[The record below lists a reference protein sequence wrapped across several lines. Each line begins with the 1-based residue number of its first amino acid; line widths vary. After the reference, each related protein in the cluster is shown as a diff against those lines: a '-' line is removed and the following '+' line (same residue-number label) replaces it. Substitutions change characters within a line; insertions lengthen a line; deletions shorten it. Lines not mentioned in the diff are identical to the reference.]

1 MSQAAT
7 SAEAH
12 ITVGRWNNI
21 YVVPGGHPHP
31 EDLRHRLDR
40 CVTERLP
47 EFCGAWLAGFLNPDD
62 PSVWRIR
69 ELKTDCSVETS
80 VPSDDLIARNWAE
93 DLALRIA
100 AVLRQGEQSESILC
114 FENRAAYLAQ
124 FILDVAAGQAW
135 GKWYY
140 EEFESL
146 RSLSLSQAVG
156 ETFVREPEE
165 AADVVLRLASAQRLE
180 GIVGAVTESD
190 ARKIYQ
196 TVFKDA
202 AGARAADEN
211 LWVGRLLELWNEGPL
226 HPARET
232 AGRYR
237 DSLRL
242 LARAAVRFPGAETL
256 ATVKMALDG
265 LLELRQVL
273 GAVGS
278 PAALDRII
286 AALAREDL
294 AGAVDLAARAG
305 AHDPRAGLEF
315 FSRTMAGDAEWG
327 MQAAGVVLSD
337 KFQNDAARARTVS
350 HGEPVLTPC
359 GGIFLLGPS
368 FLELDVDGL
377 VAAAMEP
384 GDEMR
389 RTASVFRQLMAVKCL
404 GWLRSS
410 ETMND
415 AALRFFSGFEGADF
429 FAAARALNAGKS
441 NLERTQS
448 ALVCNLAAK
457 GRCEG
462 RCLLAEVVS
471 LPGSSDEALLLRD
484 LLQDQW
490 VFLAE
495 MPGGDLA
502 MGDVLEAGL
511 ALVSQATGNEPEIL
525 LLGGRLSALTDSAI
539 LSQRAARVISFE
551 SFDTFSWEALAG
563 EFSVRPLARASRP
576 TALPPS
582 PSLWRTSDLAYFSL
596 AGPGKEALINAG
608 LDLTWSLVARAALR
622 HFAGRLPGF
631 ASSSAEH
638 LYQNFLAG
646 VSTVRTTSELIEVRL
661 PPCPLS
667 IVLRL
672 SGVWDQTY
680 ALPWLGGRQICL
692 LPPVT

>member
-1 MSQAAT
+1 VSQAAT

-12 ITVGRWNNI
+12 ITVCRWNNS
-21 YVVPGGHPHP
+21 YFVPAGHPRP
-31 EDLRHRLDR
+31 EDLRQRLDR

-47 EFCGAWLAGFLNPDD
+47 GYCGASLAGFLNPDD

-69 ELKTDCSVETS
+69 ELQTDFSVEMS
-80 VPSDDLIARNWAE
+80 LQSDELIARNWAE
-93 DLALRIA
+93 DLAWRIA
-100 AVLRQGEQSESILC
+100 AVARGGEQSESILC
-114 FENRAAYLAQ
+114 FENRIAYLAQ
-124 FILDVAAGQAW
+124 FILDLAAGQAW

-146 RSLSLSQAVG
+146 RSLSLSQTLG
-156 ETFVREPEE
+156 ETFVREPGE
-165 AADVVLRLASAQRLE
+165 AAAVVLRLASAQRLE
-180 GIVGAVTESD
+180 GIVSVVTEGD

-202 AGARAADEN
+202 AGANAADEN

-226 HPARET
+226 CPARET

-242 LARAAVRFPGAETL
+242 LARAAMRFPGAETL
-256 ATVKMALDG
+256 ASVKIALDG

-273 GAVGS
+273 GAVLS
-278 PAALDRII
+278 PAALDGII
-286 AALAREDL
+286 AALARQDL
-294 AGAVDLAARAG
+294 AGAVDLATRAG
-305 AHDPRAGLEF
+305 ASDPRAALEF

-337 KFQNDAARARTVS
+337 QFQNEAARARTVS
-350 HGEPVLTPC
+350 HGEPLLTAC

-368 FLELDVDGL
+368 FLELNVHDI
-377 VAAAMEP
+377 VAGAMAP
-384 GDEMR
+384 GDET
-389 RTASVFRQLMAVKCL
+389 RTTAGVFRQMMAMKCL
-404 GWLRSS
+404 GRLRSS

-415 AALRFFSGFEGADF
+415 AALRFFSGFQGADF
-429 FAAARALNAGKS
+429 FAAAQALNAGKS

-448 ALVCNLAAK
+448 ALTRNLAAK
-457 GRCEG
+457 SRCEG
-462 RCLLAEVVS
+462 RCLLAEAVS
-471 LPGSSDEALLLRD
+471 LPGTSDEVLLLRD

-495 MPGGDLA
+495 MPGGDPAL
-502 MGDVLEAGL
+502 GEVLEAGMT
-511 ALVSQATGNEPEIL
+511 LVSQATGNEPEIL
-525 LLGGRLSALTDSAI
+525 LLAGRLSALKDSAI
-539 LSQRAARVISFE
+539 LSRRAARVLSFE
-551 SFDTFSWEALAG
+551 SANTFSWEAVAG
-563 EFSVRPLARASRP
+563 EFSARPEQLARASRP
-576 TALPPS
+576 AAP
-582 PSLWRTSDLAYFSL
+582 DLAYFTL
-596 AGPGKEALINAG
+596 RGPGGETLIDAA
-608 LDLTWSLVARAALR
+608 LDLTWSLAARAAVR

-661 PPCPLS
+661 PQCPLS

-672 SGVWDQTY
+672 SGAWDQTF
-680 ALPWLGGRQICL
+680 ALPWLDGRQVCL